1 MEVNELG
8 LIEYTIEEKLAPI
21 RETLHVLNERSIAIN
36 NEMFRLEQ
44 EETQL
49 IQERLKPLV
58 GRAFAYKHNHDKV
71 FFVYA
76 VPRMTYTQS
85 GTRSFNPY
93 QIPVLKLNWD
103 SDGWDSKLCPELER
117 DTVYSRC
124 HTSEDALAHFKE
136 EFDEIEIPEFWETV
150 NKELKKFIGEVQ
162 REETNRS

>member
-49 IQERLKPLV
+49 IRERLKPLV

-76 VPRMTYTQS
+76 VPRMTYTQI

-103 SDGWDSKLCPELER
+103 SDGWDSKPCPELER

-124 HTSEDALAHFKE
+124 NTSEDALAHFKE
-136 EFDEIEIPEFWETV
+136 EFDEIEVPEFWETV
-150 NKELKKFIGEVQ
+150 NRELKKFIGEVQ